1 MAVDDYKIADSMG
14 RTDKF
19 FRHSMAY
26 KYEDELFETVLTDIE
41 CVIDAKSLNGVLS
54 LGLYKDFEVYIH
66 TNDEDI
72 MEAFNN
78 IILNFKEEVN
88 EGSMYIWEG

>member
-1 MAVDDYKIADSMG
+1 MDIRFTNINQIPKFVKLMEKFSPDVDVVDG
-14 RTDKF
+14 R
-19 FRHSMAY
+19 
-26 KYEDELFETVLTDIE
+26 

-72 MEAFNN
+72 MNEFAKT
-78 IILNFKEEVN
+78 ITEYKEKIN
-88 EGSMYIWEG
+88 DCIDG

>member
-26 KYEDELFETVLTDIE
+26 KYEDELFETVLTDI
-41 CVIDAKSLNGVLS
+41 KWN
-54 LGLYKDFEVYIH
+54 
-66 TNDEDI
+66 I
-72 MEAFNN
+72 M
-78 IILNFKEEVN
+78 
-88 EGSMYIWEG
+88 